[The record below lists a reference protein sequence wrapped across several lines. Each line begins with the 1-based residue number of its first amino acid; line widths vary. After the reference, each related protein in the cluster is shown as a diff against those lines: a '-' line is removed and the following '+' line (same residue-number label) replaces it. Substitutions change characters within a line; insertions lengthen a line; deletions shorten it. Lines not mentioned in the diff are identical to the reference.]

1 MALSRP
7 QSGWRPR
14 IERAVA
20 ALGSSV
26 DPRAIVALEQLLD
39 LVVEWNARVDLT
51 AARDADEL
59 VDLYLA
65 DALTIAGAGVEPGQ
79 RWVDVGSGGGAPGL
93 VLAALAPALVLTLVE
108 PRTKRVA
115 FLRSALG
122 TLGLDKVE
130 VRRARSDALPA
141 GGWDVAVSRATLA
154 PADWLAEGARLATR
168 GVWVLLARAEP
179 PALDG
184 WHVERNISYCWP
196 LTGVSRRAVRYA
208 PQGNL
213 PGSVT

>member
-1 MALSRP
+1 MPLSRP

-20 ALGSSV
+20 GLGASIDARAL
-26 DPRAIVALEQLLD
+26 AALEQLLD

-65 DALTIAGAGVEPGQ
+65 DAVTLCAAGIEPAQ
-79 RWVDVGSGGGAPGL
+79 RWIDVGSGGGAPGL
-93 VLAALAPALVLTLVE
+93 VLAVLAPELELTLVE
-108 PRTKRVA
+108 PRSKRVA

-122 TLGLDKVE
+122 ALRLDRVQ
-130 VRRARSDALPA
+130 VQRTRSDELTAH
-141 GGWDVAVSRATLA
+141 GWDVAVSRATLA
-154 PADWLAEGARLATR
+154 PADWLAEGARLATS

-184 WHVERNISYCWP
+184 WRIARDVSYCWP
-196 LTGVSRRAVRYA
+196 LTRASRRAVRYV
-208 PQGNL
+208 PEGNL
-213 PGSVT
+213 AASTA